1 MSLRLVQGTRPEDL
15 RIEFGQMSDDTVML
29 GDYEISLKDFL
40 LAAHYVLTNSDLAMY
55 DPRIQFV
62 ECVQRM
68 LRVSEFNPGGER
80 FRSSLP
86 PVSG

>member
-1 MSLRLVQGTRPEDL
+1 MSLRLVQGTMPEDL
-15 RIEFGQMSDDTVML
+15 HIRFGQMPDDTVML

-40 LAAHYVLTNSDLAMY
+40 LAAHYVLTNSDLKPY

-68 LRVSEFNPGGER
+68 LRVSGFNPGGER

-86 PVSG
+86 PIS